1 MIRKIDHIGIA
12 VKSLEDA
19 LKVYEGSFSLA
30 LSRIENVPAHKTRV
44 AMLPV
49 GESRIELLEAT
60 AENSSVARF
69 IAKRGEGLHHVC
81 FQVENLSE
89 EIRRLKA
96 AGARLVDEE
105 PRPGA
110 EGRLVA
116 FVHPSSTG
124 GVLVELAQP
133 ISPKPKPS
141 SK

>member
-60 AENSSVARF
+60 AEDSPVARF

-89 EIRRLKA
+89 EIQKLKA
-96 AGARLVDEE
+96 AGARLVDEK
-105 PRPGA
+105 PQPGA
-110 EGRLVA
+110 EGRLVV

-133 ISPKPKPS
+133 IS
-141 SK
+141 